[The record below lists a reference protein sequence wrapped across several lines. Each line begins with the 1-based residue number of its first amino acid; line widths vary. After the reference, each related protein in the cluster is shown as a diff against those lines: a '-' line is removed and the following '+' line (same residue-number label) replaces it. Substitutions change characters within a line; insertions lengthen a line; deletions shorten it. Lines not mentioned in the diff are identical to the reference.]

1 MSFFLVLFNSI
12 IVPTSGYAHHVPFAS
27 LTLADLNMV
36 KDDFAR
42 AIRHSSRLES
52 IQGWDEVMIPIVY
65 VFQHGLKLWRRSQI
79 WLYPTA
85 VFTLHEAHLFRT
97 NADRSGG
104 KLCLED
110 IYIYSYTPTLSAL
123 MKSRQ
128 ATKIPV
134 TPSSMDKVNRVQ
146 GKTLVLLV
154 MRLHRQAFST
164 CYNATLGDH
173 YG

>member
-12 IVPTSGYAHHVPFAS
+12 IVPGNTRHVPFAS

-42 AIRHSSRLES
+42 AIRHSSRMES
-52 IQGWDEVMIPIVY
+52 IQGWDEVMIPIVH
-65 VFQHGLKLWRRSQI
+65 VFQYGLKLWRRSQI

-104 KLCLED
+104 ELCLEY
-110 IYIYSYTPTLSAL
+110 IYIYSYTPILSAL
-123 MKSRQ
+123 MRSRQ
-128 ATKIPV
+128 AMKTSIIP
-134 TPSSMDKVNRVQ
+134 SFMDKVNLVQ

-164 CYNATLGDH
+164 RYNAALGDH